1 MARPIQ
7 TLLLCRAV
15 FWASIF
21 SLLLAALVMP
31 PCKVQ
36 ASVDIYDFTATPQ
49 GDSIELKWKT
59 GIETNTRAFHVH
71 RGLSPNELSFTGD
84 VIPASGDIAG
94 GAYGHID
101 RSVEP
106 GKRYYYLIE
115 EWTTNNTG
123 GNRSVIRSA
132 GIGDLPP
139 ELTATPTATATTVQ
153 SGGAATHTPTA
164 TNAPGGTTGEQP
176 TATRQFTLTPPPNA
190 TAAVGSTFTPPPSTL
205 VTATPNGAVVLSTP
219 TGGPQPPTV
228 APVALPATMVP
239 TPLPPEELTAL
250 PASPSPAVVAMSTV
264 QTAEEVTPTATQ
276 PPQVFAAATAQPLL
290 GTPGQAPAAPTS
302 APAGETTR
310 DTGSTFLLG
319 GGAILLAAA
328 IGGGVLLYLRS
339 RQS

>member
-7 TLLLCRAV
+7 TLLLRRAA
-15 FWASIF
+15 FWAAIL

-31 PCKVQ
+31 PFSVQ

-84 VIPASGDIAG
+84 VIPASGDVAG
-94 GAYGHID
+94 GAYSHID
-101 RSVEP
+101 RSVEA

-115 EWTTNNTG
+115 EWTTNNMG
-123 GNRSVIRSA
+123 GSRSVIRSA

-139 ELTATPTATATTVQ
+139 ELTATPTATATTAQ
-153 SGGAATHTPTA
+153 SGGATPTA
-164 TNAPGGTTGEQP
+164 TTAPGVTSGDQP
-176 TATRQFTLTPPPNA
+176 TATRQFTLTPSVA
-190 TAAVGSTFTPPPSTL
+190 TAAVGSTFTPPPSTAM
-205 VTATPNGAVVLSTP
+205 TATPNGVVVLSTP

-228 APVALPATMVP
+228 APAALPATMVP
-239 TPLPPEELTAL
+239 TPLPPAEPTAL
-250 PASPSPAVVAMSTV
+250 PASPSPESVATSAVQSVDEA
-264 QTAEEVTPTATQ
+264 TPTATQ

-290 GTPGQAPAAPTS
+290 GTPGRAAADSTP

-310 DTGSTFLLG
+310 DTGSAFLLG